1 MVVEGY
7 LLELRKEK
15 DRRVQVMEG
24 REGRREEEEI

>member
-24 REGRREEEEI
+24 REGRREEEEV